1 MWEFYCS
8 RGVRSYLQYIGILGR
23 AMSSKPTKEKQEFI
37 LEDHSFKLVS
47 MPVCDTKEDN
57 ILQYILLVVDNVM
70 IYDFK
75 VRIQKMTLTM
85 ETTESHKESKKNSES
100 LFLRKNFFKI
110 LGLQH
115 SYIKEGLPKTKQ
127 LIADQKKM
135 GNLNKYL
142 WNFNWKK
149 VTFKNI
155 EYLIKASNSPG
166 EGNTTSGFKT
176 TFGTLKC
183 SFGFLFQQLNQTKQF
198 HKRYGDDA
206 NYNSFFQKHWDEDF
220 KNFPITLERC
230 SFEQWI
236 NGEEMLKSFFRA
248 YTDIDNCWK
257 DVNEEIEQELKIRIN
272 ELYDLNER
280 INSLR
285 QKQKKKVFEYFNNL
299 QNWSNEIFG
308 NEKAYVEGA
317 IEFAH
322 THPVANIKKLSSQKE
337 GKTEAD
343 VILEEIASPY
353 NCLPLDATLH
363 TLYDKNL
370 IYWDNDGKL
379 FFDPN
384 YPNKENDMF
393 IPFKQINPE
402 YLPLIQPF
410 LKKRNSIVGNITI
423 QKNLP
428 IKKSF

>member
-1 MWEFYCS
+1 
-8 RGVRSYLQYIGILGR
+8 
-23 AMSSKPTKEKQEFI
+23 MSSKPTKEKQEFI

-57 ILQYILLVVDNVM
+57 ILQYILLVVDDVM

-75 VRIQKMTLTM
+75 VRIHKMTLTM
-85 ETTESHKESKKNSES
+85 ETTESHKESKKNNES
-100 LFLRKNFFKI
+100 LFLRKIFFKI

-115 SYIKEGLPKTKQ
+115 SYAKEGLPKTKR
-127 LIADQKKM
+127 LITNQKKM
-135 GNLNKYL
+135 DDLNKYL

-149 VTFKNI
+149 VTFKDI
-155 EYLIKASNSPG
+155 EYLIKASNPPG

-176 TFGTLKC
+176 TFDTLKY
-183 SFGFLFQQLNQTKQF
+183 SFGFLFQHLNQTKQF
-198 HKRYGDDA
+198 HKRYGDDF
-206 NYNSFFQKHWDEDF
+206 NCNSFFQKHWDEDF
-220 KNFPITLERC
+220 KNFPVALERC

-236 NGEEMLKSFFRA
+236 NGEGMLKSFFRA
-248 YTDIDNCWK
+248 YADIDNRWK

-285 QKQKKKVFEYFNNL
+285 QKQKKNVLSHFNDQ

-322 THPVANIKKLSSQKE
+322 IHPVANIKKLSSQRE
-337 GKTEAD
+337 DKTEAD
-343 VILEEIASPY
+343 GILEEIASPY
-353 NCLPLDATLH
+353 NCLSLNSTLH
-363 TLYDKNL
+363 TLYDKNY
-370 IYWDNDGKL
+370 IYWDDDGKL
-379 FFDPN
+379 CFDPN
-384 YPNKENDMF
+384 YSNKESDMF
-393 IPFKQINPE
+393 APFKQINPE

-410 LKKRNSIVGNITI
+410 LKKRNSIVENITK
-423 QKNLP
+423 QKP
-428 IKKSF
+428 SYKRSF

>member
-1 MWEFYCS
+1 
-8 RGVRSYLQYIGILGR
+8 
-23 AMSSKPTKEKQEFI
+23 MSSKPTKEKQEFI

-57 ILQYILLVVDNVM
+57 ILQYILLVVDDVM

-75 VRIQKMTLTM
+75 VRIHKMTLTM
-85 ETTESHKESKKNSES
+85 ETTESHKESKKNNES
-100 LFLRKNFFKI
+100 LFLRKIFFKI

-115 SYIKEGLPKTKQ
+115 SYAKEGLPKTKR
-127 LIADQKKM
+127 LITNQKKM
-135 GNLNKYL
+135 DDLNKYL

-149 VTFKNI
+149 VTFKDI
-155 EYLIKASNSPG
+155 EYLIKASNPPG

-176 TFGTLKC
+176 TFDTLKY
-183 SFGFLFQQLNQTKQF
+183 SFGFLFQHLNQTKQF
-198 HKRYGDDA
+198 HKRYGDDF
-206 NYNSFFQKHWDEDF
+206 NCNSFFQKHWDEDF
-220 KNFPITLERC
+220 KNFPVALERC

-236 NGEEMLKSFFRA
+236 NGEGMLKSFFRA
-248 YTDIDNCWK
+248 YADIDNRWK

-285 QKQKKKVFEYFNNL
+285 QKQKKNVLSHFNDQ

-317 IEFAH
+317 VEFAH
-322 THPVANIKKLSSQKE
+322 IHPVANIKKLSSQKE
-337 GKTEAD
+337 DKTEAN

-353 NCLPLDATLH
+353 NCLSLNSTLH
-363 TLYDKNL
+363 TLYDKNY
-370 IYWDNDGKL
+370 IYWDDDGKL
-379 FFDPN
+379 CFDPN
-384 YPNKENDMF
+384 YSNKESDMF
-393 IPFKQINPE
+393 APFKQINPE

-410 LKKRNSIVGNITI
+410 LKKRNSIVENITK
-423 QKNLP
+423 QKP
-428 IKKSF
+428 SYKRSF